1 MEIKISTGNAA
12 FHDPEEYNHDKDL
25 DMRATVRELED
36 IFHKICNDIRYRK
49 QTEGICMDS
58 NGNKVGE
65 WRLQN
70 D

>member
-1 MEIKISTGNAA
+1 MKLKSEIPYINRMFSQISN
-12 FHDPEEYNHDKDL
+12 L
-25 DMRATVRELED
+25 TVRELEY
-36 IFHKICNDIRYRK
+36 IFHKICNDIRYQK